1 MIGQT
6 ISHYRILESLGG
18 GGMGV
23 VFKAEDTTLGRL
35 VALKFL
41 PEGMTRDRLALER
54 FQREA
59 RAASALNHPNI
70 CTIYEIAEHEGQ
82 PFIVMEYLQGQTLR
96 QRIAGKPLGT
106 EELLEIG
113 MQIADALDAAH
124 AEGIVHRD
132 IKPANLLVTKR
143 GHAKILDFG
152 LAKLMPEWSAGES
165 SGASSSPTM
174 THEEHLTS
182 PGLAVGTVAY
192 MSPEQARGE
201 VLDARTDLFSLG
213 AVLYEMATGRQ
224 PFSGNTTAVI
234 FDAILRG
241 VPVAP
246 VRLNPDV
253 PVELERIIN
262 KTLEKDRKLRYQSA
276 ADLRTDLARLKRD
289 TDSSRSAVASTPAS
303 SDSRVAVATG
313 KAEASSDS
321 VIAVDLAKRH
331 KKKLLA
337 AGGVLAVILAV
348 AGYGIYRSIVLSTGE
363 QIDSIAVLPF
373 ENVGGNPDSEYLSDG
388 ITESVI
394 NSLSQ
399 LSKLRVVPR
408 TTAFHYKGQK
418 ADPEKIGKELNV
430 SAIVTGRV
438 THRGDTFVVG
448 VELIDVSRQS
458 QLWGEQYTQKM
469 ADVLG
474 VQEKIS
480 RAITENLRLQ
490 LTSSEQQKLTKK
502 QTENAEAYEL
512 YIKGRYHSAKLT
524 EEGLKKGF
532 EYLSKAIEKDP
543 GYALAYAGLADWY
556 LLTVD
561 LTLSPREAWPKA
573 KESAEKALKLDPALA
588 SARASLGI
596 VKFMYEWDWAGA
608 EAEFKE
614 AIRLQ
619 PDHVRAHEFYSWYL
633 VGVGRNSEAREEAK
647 RAQQLDPLST
657 EAISWAGIVSYYA
670 RQYDEAIELQKRAI
684 EIDPSYWIAHYSL
697 GWIDLQK
704 GQMREAIAALQ
715 KATELTAGSAWQIAP
730 LGYAHAKAGNR
741 AEATKL
747 LAELKEHSKTGL
759 VSPYDMATLY
769 FGLGDKEQALTW
781 LEKASEERSWWMAF
795 VKVEPWMDP
804 LRSDPRFQAIVRRMN
819 FPQQ

>member
-1 MIGQT
+1 MVGTT
-6 ISHYRILESLGG
+6 ISHYHVLESLGG

-23 VFKAEDTTLGRL
+23 VFKAEDTTLGRF

-41 PEGMTRDRLALER
+41 PEDLARDRLSLER

-70 CTIYEIAEHEGQ
+70 CTIYEIAEHAGQ
-82 PFIVMEYLQGQTLR
+82 PFIAMEYLQGQTLR
-96 QRIAGKPLGT
+96 QRIAGKPLGIA
-106 EELLEIG
+106 ELLDIG
-113 MQIADALDAAH
+113 IQIADALDAAH

-132 IKPANLLVTKR
+132 IKPANLFLTKR

-152 LAKLMPEWSAGES
+152 LAKLMPERSAGET
-165 SGASSSPTM
+165 SGASALPT
-174 THEEHLTS
+174 TGGEEHLTS

-201 VLDARTDLFSLG
+201 ALDARTDLFSLG

-224 PFSGNTTAVI
+224 PFSGSTTAVI

-241 VPVAP
+241 APVAP

-253 PVELERIIN
+253 PAELEHIIN

-289 TDSSRSAVASTPAS
+289 TDSSRSAVVGAPASTDSSKSVPPGQTDAS
-303 SDSRVAVATG
+303 SDSAIA
-313 KAEASSDS
+313 ASLLRRHKNKMVGGFAALVLVMAALGYGLSQWLGARRGAAIDS
-321 VIAVDLAKRH
+321 VV
-331 KKKLLA
+331 
-337 AGGVLAVILAV
+337 
-348 AGYGIYRSIVLSTGE
+348 
-363 QIDSIAVLPF
+363 VLPF

-388 ITESVI
+388 ITENLI

-399 LSKLRVVPR
+399 LSQLRVVPR

-430 SAIVTGRV
+430 RAIVTGRV
-438 THRGDTFVVG
+438 TRRGDAFIVG
-448 VELIDVSRQS
+448 VELIDVARQS
-458 QLWGEQYTQKM
+458 QLWGEQYSQKM
-469 ADVLG
+469 ADVLT

-480 RAITENLRLQ
+480 RAITQNLKLQ
-490 LTSSEQQKLTKK
+490 LTSSEQQKLAKK

-512 YIKGRYHSAKLT
+512 YLKGRYYTDKLT
-524 EEGLKKGF
+524 EEGFKKGL

-543 GYALAYAGLADWY
+543 AYALAYAGLADWY

-573 KESAEKALKLDPALA
+573 KESAEKALKLDPSLA
-588 SARASLGI
+588 SARSTLGI

-608 EAEFKE
+608 ESEFKE

-619 PDHVRAHEFYSWYL
+619 PDLVRAHEYYSWNL
-633 VGVGRNSEAREEAK
+633 VCVGRNSEARAVAK
-647 RAQQLDPLST
+647 RAQQLDPLSP
-657 EAISWAGIVSYYA
+657 EANSWAGIVSYYA
-670 RQYDEAIELQKRAI
+670 RQYDEAIELQKKAI
-684 EIDPSYWIAHYSL
+684 EIDPSYWMAHYTL
-697 GWIDLQK
+697 GWIYLQK
-704 GQMREAIAALQ
+704 GQTREAIAALQ
-715 KATELTAGSAWQIAP
+715 KATELSGFTGASAP
-730 LGYAHAKAGNR
+730 LGYAYAAAGNR
-741 AEATKL
+741 KEALKL
-747 LAELKEHSKTGL
+747 LAEMKELSKRRY
-759 VSPYDMATLY
+759 VPPYDMATLY
-769 FGLGDKEQALTW
+769 FGLGDKGQALTW
-781 LEKASEERSWWMAF
+781 LEKASEERSWWMPF
-795 VKVEPWMDP
+795 INVEPWMDP
-804 LRSDPRFQAIVRRMN
+804 LRSEPRFQAIVRRMN